1 MSRVGENG
9 SYIGGL
15 EANPKRLIA
24 MVLNWCQHNL
34 SISAACRTVSYELAM
49 MQEEVHI
56 CAERHKGQTTS
67 KRRSFPGNSGDSDKK
82 LEVLETTVK
91 GP

>member
-1 MSRVGENG
+1 
-9 SYIGGL
+9 
-15 EANPKRLIA
+15 
-24 MVLNWCQHNL
+24 
-34 SISAACRTVSYELAM
+34 M

-82 LEVLETTVK
+82 LDVFGNYCERTVTQAIHAK
-91 GP
+91 SIEAQHAAQA